1 MNQIL
6 KLREER
12 ANTWEMAKAFL
23 ESHRDKDGMV
33 SAEDSAVYDRME
45 EKVVALGKEI
55 ERLERQRNID
65 DDLNKTIDT
74 ALKGNPGAG
83 LMKPDEKKG
92 RASDA
97 YTKAFWQAFRGKG
110 NIQEVKDTLTI
121 GSDPEGGYLVPDEYE
136 HTLVEALLEEN
147 FFRGLAHTIR
157 TSSGDHT
164 IPVVAS
170 HGEAAWMEEGSAY
183 PESDDTFSQ
192 VNLGAH
198 KLGTAI
204 RVSEEL
210 MNDSVF
216 DLESYITQE
225 FARRIGTKEEEAFL
239 VGDGNHKP
247 LGVFQGAEVG
257 VTAAKTAITF
267 DDMMDLYHSLRT
279 PYRRNASWILN
290 DSTVKAIRKLKDNNG
305 NYIWQ
310 PSVQMGQPD
319 RILSLPYRTSSFVP
333 ELAAGNKV
341 IALGD
346 YSYYWIADRQ
356 GRKFKRLSE
365 LYAANGQIGFL
376 ASERVDGRLILP
388 ETVKVLEIQAG
399 RGGDG
404 IGDSGRSKSL
414 SAD

>member
-65 DDLNKTIDT
+65 DEMNQTIDT

-97 YTKAFWQAFRGKG
+97 YGKAFWQAFRGKG

-136 HTLVEALLEEN
+136 HTLVAALQEES

-310 PSVQMGQPD
+310 PSVQLGQPD

-333 ELAAGNKV
+333 ELAAGNKA

-388 ETVKVLEIQAG
+388 ETVKVLQVQAG
-399 RGGDG
+399 
-404 IGDSGRSKSL
+404 
-414 SAD
+414 

>member
-136 HTLVEALLEEN
+136 HTLVAALQEEN

-170 HGEAAWMEEGSAY
+170 HGEAAWMEEGCAY

-310 PSVQMGQPD
+310 PSVQVGQPD

-388 ETVKVLEIQAG
+388 ETVKVLAIQAG
-399 RGGDG
+399 
-404 IGDSGRSKSL
+404 
-414 SAD
+414 

>member
-388 ETVKVLEIQAG
+388 ETVKVLQVQAG
-399 RGGDG
+399 
-404 IGDSGRSKSL
+404 
-414 SAD
+414 

>member
-310 PSVQMGQPD
+310 PSVQVGQPD

-388 ETVKVLEIQAG
+388 ETVKVLQVQVG
-399 RGGDG
+399 
-404 IGDSGRSKSL
+404 
-414 SAD
+414 

>member
-183 PESDDTFSQ
+183 PESDGTFSQ

-310 PSVQMGQPD
+310 PSVQVGQPD

-333 ELAAGNKV
+333 ELAAGNKA

-388 ETVKVLEIQAG
+388 ETVKVLQVQAG
-399 RGGDG
+399 
-404 IGDSGRSKSL
+404 
-414 SAD
+414 

>member
-65 DDLNKTIDT
+65 DEMNQTIDT

-97 YTKAFWQAFRGKG
+97 YGKAFWQAFRGKG

-310 PSVQMGQPD
+310 PSVQVGQPD

-399 RGGDG
+399 
-404 IGDSGRSKSL
+404 
-414 SAD
+414 

>member
-65 DDLNKTIDT
+65 DEMNKTIDT

-97 YTKAFWQAFRGKG
+97 YAKAFWQAFRGKG

-136 HTLVEALLEEN
+136 HTLVAALQEEN

-257 VTAAKTAITF
+257 VMAAKTTITF

-310 PSVQMGQPD
+310 PSVQVGQPD

-399 RGGDG
+399 
-404 IGDSGRSKSL
+404 
-414 SAD
+414 

>member
-33 SAEDSAVYDRME
+33 SAEDSAVYDRIE

-136 HTLVEALLEEN
+136 HTLVAALQEEN

-239 VGDGNHKP
+239 VGDGYHKH

-257 VTAAKTAITF
+257 VTEAKTAITF

-310 PSVQMGQPD
+310 PSVQVGQPD

-388 ETVKVLEIQAG
+388 ETVKVLAIQAG
-399 RGGDG
+399 
-404 IGDSGRSKSL
+404 
-414 SAD
+414 

>member
-257 VTAAKTAITF
+257 VTAAKTTITF

-388 ETVKVLEIQAG
+388 ETVKVLQVQAG
-399 RGGDG
+399 
-404 IGDSGRSKSL
+404 
-414 SAD
+414 

>member
-310 PSVQMGQPD
+310 PSVQVGQPD

-399 RGGDG
+399 
-404 IGDSGRSKSL
+404 
-414 SAD
+414 

>member
-110 NIQEVKDTLTI
+110 NIQEIKDTLTI

-136 HTLVEALLEEN
+136 HTLVAALQEEN

-239 VGDGNHKP
+239 VGDGKHKP

-310 PSVQMGQPD
+310 PSVQVGQPD

-333 ELAAGNKV
+333 ELAAGNKA

-388 ETVKVLEIQAG
+388 ETVKVLQVQAG
-399 RGGDG
+399 
-404 IGDSGRSKSL
+404 
-414 SAD
+414 

>member
-92 RASDA
+92 RASGA

-170 HGEAAWMEEGSAY
+170 HGEAAWMEEGSVY

-310 PSVQMGQPD
+310 PSVQVGQPD

-399 RGGDG
+399 
-404 IGDSGRSKSL
+404 
-414 SAD
+414 

>member
-1 MNQIL
+1 MP
-6 KLREER
+6 
-12 ANTWEMAKAFL
+12 
-23 ESHRDKDGMV
+23 
-33 SAEDSAVYDRME
+33 AVPSRIP
-45 EKVVALGKEI
+45 KV
-55 ERLERQRNID
+55 
-65 DDLNKTIDT
+65 
-74 ALKGNPGAG
+74 
-83 LMKPDEKKG
+83 G

-136 HTLVEALLEEN
+136 HTLVAALQEEN
-147 FFRGLAHTIR
+147 FFRSLAHTIR

-239 VGDGNHKP
+239 VGDGSHKP

-310 PSVQMGQPD
+310 PSVQVGQPD

-399 RGGDG
+399 
-404 IGDSGRSKSL
+404 
-414 SAD
+414 